1 MRSILIAVSLVVGFS
16 SPAVAHHGGV
26 DSCGG
31 HNDRARGGYH
41 AHDDAKYRACYPN
54 SHADPPRASDWP
66 EPGDEGFVRCR
77 DGSVY
82 IGNNPN
88 KNACPDDL

>member
-16 SPAVAHHGGV
+16 SPAVAHNGGT

-41 AHDDAKYRACYPN
+41 VHNDAQYRACYPN
-54 SHADPPRASDWP
+54 SSADPPKASDWP
-66 EPGDEGFVRCR
+66 EPGDEIFVRCR

-82 IGNNPN
+82 VGNNP
-88 KNACPDDL
+88 KDACPEDL